1 MWLVALSV
9 FNNEYKGLRQT
20 FFPDPELPTAFH
32 HGAFDV
38 VSTQAH
44 FDDQLGCIVRGATVA
59 DSGVA
64 QELDRAGGA
73 PLHTEQARSGPTS
86 DEQLA
91 LPHVLLDAP
100 IGHRCDQT
108 PEEQTLRGA
117 ISARVGVSA
126 TGGAEPLSEFSE
138 NDTLI
143 LGAFPDVFF
152 LGKGVAKR
160 GSVSTA
166 VAKAWLHHHSMRF
179 ERNAQLVFLLFNQK
193 QRHKVCQDVVATV
206 NSQNMQEVCELIN
219 HDDFLER
226 ANSALLD
233 L

>member
-59 DSGVA
+59 DSRVA
-64 QELDRAGGA
+64 HELDRAGGA

-126 TGGAEPLSEFSE
+126 TCGAELLSEFSE

-143 LGAFPDVFF
+143 LGAFPDLFS
-152 LGKGVAKR
+152 LGTGVAKC
-160 GSVSTA
+160 GSVPNP

-179 ERNAQLVFLLFNQK
+179 ERNAQLLFLLFNQK
-193 QRHKVCQDVVATV
+193 QRHKVC
-206 NSQNMQEVCELIN
+206 
-219 HDDFLER
+219 
-226 ANSALLD
+226 
-233 L
+233 